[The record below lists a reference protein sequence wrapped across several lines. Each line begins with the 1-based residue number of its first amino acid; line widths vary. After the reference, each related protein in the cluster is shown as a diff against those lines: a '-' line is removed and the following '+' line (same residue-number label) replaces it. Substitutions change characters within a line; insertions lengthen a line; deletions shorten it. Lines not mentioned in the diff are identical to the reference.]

1 VVELKD
7 FVLDP
12 VGKAR
17 AFLEYGPQE
26 SITFY
31 VQYTLELLDGEPE
44 DGVSDPRSA

>member
-1 VVELKD
+1 VEMKN

-17 AFLEYGPQE
+17 AFLQYGPQE

-31 VQYTLELLDGEPE
+31 VEYTLEQLEGNPGDGIP
-44 DGVSDPRSA
+44 DPRSA